1 MCSLPAL
8 TFHSIATSHKDS
20 LKARG
25 GISQTLF
32 SMMTAYTQNIG
43 VVCSNNCTLPKSQ
56 VQGQSLKKKRQL
68 NTISRFQ
75 EISKDFQLHDPQK
88 MEVYKMLE

>member
-43 VVCSNNCTLPKSQ
+43 VVCSNWFASKVTSAGPITE
-56 VQGQSLKKKRQL
+56 KK
-68 NTISRFQ
+68 TTT
-75 EISKDFQLHDPQK
+75 
-88 MEVYKMLE
+88 